1 MAGTLPYVIA
11 ESPMKKELAAPL
23 FEVVA
28 PGVLWSLLLG
38 ELAIGSLLFLS
49 DRLPP
54 VLFRSLQ
61 LFLRF

>member
-1 MAGTLPYVIA
+1 
-11 ESPMKKELAAPL
+11 MKKELAATV
-23 FEVVA
+23 FEFAA

-54 VLFRSLQ
+54 VLLRSLQ

>member
-1 MAGTLPYVIA
+1 
-11 ESPMKKELAAPL
+11 MKKELAVPGL
-23 FEVVA
+23 VA
-28 PGVLWSLLLG
+28 ATPGVLWSLLLG

>member
-1 MAGTLPYVIA
+1 
-11 ESPMKKELAAPL
+11 MKKELAAPVL
-23 FEVVA
+23 EAAVA
-28 PGVLWSLLLG
+28 TPGVLWSLLLG

>member
-1 MAGTLPYVIA
+1 
-11 ESPMKKELAAPL
+11 MKKELAAASA
-23 FEVVA
+23 FELAA

-38 ELAIGSLLFLS
+38 ELAIGSILFLS

-54 VLFRSLQ
+54 VLIRSLQ